1 MLFVQTFGEVSLI
14 SFSDLK
20 TRMSLFSFSSL
31 FPLPLWKLLLDSV
44 FAMVM
49 WLMIARFVLLIVT
62 PEQTSL
68 LILRHIIKT
77 GGHMLAVARYV
88 IPRKLNQRAH
98 ELYLAFLLF
107 LGRYYVL
114 PALADYQI
122 NTPADLPFEARIAS
136 WLEALISRL

>member
-1 MLFVQTFGEVSLI
+1 MLFVQTFGEASLI
-14 SFSDLK
+14 SFSDLT

-49 WLMIARFVLLIVT
+49 WLMIARFALLIFT

-68 LILRHIIKT
+68 PVLRHIIRG
-77 GGHMLAVARYV
+77 GGHLLRATRYL
-88 IPRKLNQRAH
+88 IPRKLNVRAH
-98 ELYLAFLLF
+98 DLYLAFLVF
-107 LGRYYVL
+107 LGRYYAL

-122 NTPADLPFEARIAS
+122 NTLSDLPFEARIAS
-136 WLEALISRL
+136 WLEGLISWL